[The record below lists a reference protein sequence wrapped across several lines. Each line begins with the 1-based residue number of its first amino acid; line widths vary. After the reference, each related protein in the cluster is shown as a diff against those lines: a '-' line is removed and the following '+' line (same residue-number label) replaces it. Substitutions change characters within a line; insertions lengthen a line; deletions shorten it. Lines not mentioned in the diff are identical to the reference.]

1 MEAPRVEGLNVRHLF
16 GSGGCGDVYLA
27 ADAGGGLFALKVFDG
42 MAIQRGLLAKMT
54 GRLAVGGWPEGVMPV
69 VFSDLESRPA
79 RRVTP
84 WLADG
89 DPDVDPGL
97 LPRTLQHRLHEHPGE
112 DSWPL
117 VRALARA
124 LAAMHLRRVAHGNL
138 KPGNV
143 FFDDAGGI
151 LLADWTLG
159 NMPGVGHLDF
169 TDALLYQPPEQLLDA
184 TGYAEGKGYRW
195 DVFAF
200 GVLAYRVLTGR
211 FPRCHESFG
220 PLAPA
225 PGTTRVEGV
234 QADLTLWARQ
244 LTAEPN
250 IEWPSE
256 PGNALDTG
264 LRGWLDNCLALDPLR
279 RPANMLEVA
288 AGLDAVEEHVAL
300 EEEREHLLD
309 QRRRADRRAWRAS
322 VAAAAVTAAAVVLGF
337 LWQTTASQLRREKHQ
352 HLTEMRE
359 LQNLTDIAEQARA
372 AAETRAAAATR
383 LLESERELMLARLQ
397 ASRLVGD
404 ELFAWGMEK
413 GHRLLPPLDG
423 RVLRLQRLERYFQ
436 DFLTRTADTPALRD
450 ERLRVRMQLAELAL
464 AQGNA
469 EVAMQRLGEALQ
481 AWDGQPMDADWHL
494 RLATN
499 RLVLALLR
507 QAGAAPAA
515 AAAFAE
521 ARKALAEVP
530 PTEVNADRL
539 SQLSAILDFH
549 EAKLLAARGEE
560 AKASEQLMRATQALN
575 RLADQRPD
583 SQVLRSELAA
593 CYLASA
599 TILDGLGT
607 LGDAREVRTLAMGE
621 LKRMLKQTPDDF
633 PLRLELAGCYGA
645 MADAALLAA
654 DTMAAESLSKEA
666 VKLLEKLLREQPDNR
681 EAVTRMAAQ
690 LGLGAGLMRDRGQ
703 TAEAMQAFD
712 DAIRMLERVRASAPD
727 AANVGYRL
735 ALLWWQKARML
746 GGEGKPSDEISLTS
760 KARAVLSKLEDERQP
775 AGPPLEQIQRSLAYL
790 LGDLGHALQLAENK
804 PEARAAIGDA
814 LTTWEKLRKSRP
826 KSEEYE
832 EGVSWCHQ
840 RLKELK

>member
-1 MEAPRVEGLNVRHLF
+1 MAAPRVEGLNVRHLF
-16 GSGGCGDVYLA
+16 GAGGCGNVYLA
-27 ADAGGGLFALKVFDG
+27 EDDVGGLYALKVFDG

-54 GRLAVGGWPEGVMPV
+54 GRLAEGGWPEGVMPV
-69 VFSDLESRPA
+69 VSSDLENRPA
-79 RRVTP
+79 WRVTP
-84 WLADG
+84 WMADG
-89 DPDVDPGL
+89 DPDLDPGL
-97 LPRTLQHRLHEHPGE
+97 LPRTLQHRLREHPGE
-112 DSWPL
+112 ESWPL
-117 VRALARA
+117 VRSLARA

-143 FFDDAGGI
+143 FFDDAGRI
-151 LLADWTLG
+151 MLADWTLG

-169 TDALLYQPPEQLLDA
+169 TDALLYQSPEQLLDA
-184 TGYAEGKGYRW
+184 TGYAEGNGYRW

-220 PLAPA
+220 SLVPT

-234 QADLTLWARQ
+234 QADLSRLAGQ

-250 IEWPSE
+250 IEWPNE
-256 PGNALDTG
+256 PGNALEAG
-264 LRGWLDNCLALDPLR
+264 FRGWLDNCLALDPLR
-279 RPANMLEVA
+279 RPANMLEVV
-288 AGLDAVEEHVAL
+288 AGLDGVEEHLAL
-300 EEEREHLLD
+300 EEAREHLLD
-309 QRRRADRRAWRAS
+309 QRRRAGRRAWRAS
-322 VAAAAVTAAAVVLGF
+322 VAAAVATAVAVVLGS
-337 LWQTTASQLRREKHQ
+337 LWQTTASQLRREKRQ
-352 HLTEMRE
+352 RLTETRE
-359 LQNLTDIAEQARA
+359 LQGQTDSAVQAREV
-372 AAETRAAAATR
+372 AETRAAEATH
-383 LLESERELMLARLQ
+383 LLESERELMLTRLQ

-404 ELFAWGMEK
+404 ELFVWAMEK

-436 DFLTRTADTPALRD
+436 GFLTRTADNQALQD

-469 EVAMQRLGEALQ
+469 QVARQRLGEALQ
-481 AWDGQPMDADWHL
+481 AWEGRPMDAEWHL

-507 QAGAAPAA
+507 QADAAPET

-521 ARKALAEVP
+521 ARKTLAEVP
-530 PTEVNADRL
+530 AIEGNAERL

-549 EAKLLAARGEE
+549 EAKLLAARGED
-560 AKASEQLMRATQALN
+560 AKAEEQLMRATQTLN

-583 SQVLRSELAA
+583 SVVLRSELAA

-599 TILDGLGT
+599 TILEGLGT
-607 LGDAREVRTLAMGE
+607 LGDAREVRTLAMAE
-621 LKRMLKQTPDDF
+621 VKRLLKQAPNDF
-633 PLRLELAGCYGA
+633 ALRLELAGCYGA

-654 DTMAAESLSKEA
+654 DTMAVESLSKEA
-666 VKLLEKLLREQPDNR
+666 VKLLDKLLREQPDNR

-690 LGLGAGLMRDRGQ
+690 LGLAAGLMRDRGQ
-703 TAEAMQAFD
+703 TAEAMKSFD
-712 DAIRMLERVRASAPD
+712 EAIRMLEGVRASAPND
-727 AANVGYRL
+727 ANLSYRL

-746 GGEGKPSDEISLTS
+746 GGEGNSNDEISLTS

-790 LGDLGHALQLAENK
+790 LGDLGHALQLVEKK
-804 PEARAAIGDA
+804 PEARVAMADA
-814 LTTWEKLRKSRP
+814 LTAWEKLRKLRP
-826 KSEEYE
+826 RSEEYE
-832 EGVSWCHQ
+832 EGVTWCRQ